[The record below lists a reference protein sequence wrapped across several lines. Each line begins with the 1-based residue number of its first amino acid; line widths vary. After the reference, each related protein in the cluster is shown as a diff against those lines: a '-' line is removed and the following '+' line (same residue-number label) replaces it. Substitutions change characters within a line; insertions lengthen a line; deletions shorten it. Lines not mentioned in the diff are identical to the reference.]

1 MANKIS
7 NGATRN
13 LVIHGGAS
21 KLSELQIRE
30 DMEHIHNLVILDVKI
45 EKGDI
50 YLSTNSINNASFART
65 CMISRRDYKGL
76 NIEWYRD
83 ECDGP
88 LPKPQLQAFTIPVQ
102 ARKTAARRGMNPYA
116 PLFVVEDND
125 NDAED
130 DENMGHSSGE
140 AHEGLGI
147 AMNWSRHTIK
157 ST

>member
-13 LVIHGGAS
+13 LVIRGGTS

-30 DMEHIHNLVILDVKI
+30 DMEHIHNLVILDVKV

-50 YLSTNSINNASFART
+50 YLSTNSINNSSFART
-65 CMISRRDYKGL
+65 CMISRREYKGL
-76 NIEWYRD
+76 HIEWYGD

-88 LPKPQLQAFTIPVQ
+88 LPKPQLHSFAIPVP
-102 ARKTAARRGMNPYA
+102 AKSTAAKRGMNPYA
-116 PLFVVEDND
+116 PLFVVEDSD
-125 NDAED
+125 SDAED
-130 DENMGHSSGE
+130 DGNIGRSSGE

-147 AMNWSRHTIK
+147 AMNWS
-157 ST
+157 